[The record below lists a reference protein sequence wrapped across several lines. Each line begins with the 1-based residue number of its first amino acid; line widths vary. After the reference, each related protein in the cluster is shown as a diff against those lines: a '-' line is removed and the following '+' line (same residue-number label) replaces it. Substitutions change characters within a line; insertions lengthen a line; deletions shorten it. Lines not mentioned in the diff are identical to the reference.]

1 MDIDSEDTFFEDE
14 GDPDEKDALKKTE
27 SELLWVLH
35 KMYPA
40 LDVLT
45 ELFRGRSPDY
55 SPQTITYRLDF
66 RPDSSFQQRL
76 SKLEDTLNR
85 PIEWDKKRNLVT
97 VKEMETRY
105 HSRCAGTFVQAVSDA
120 ILRLCPPGTSSRD
133 TGIRFDM
140 TGSEAIFSLYF
151 ANDTQEL

>member
-1 MDIDSEDTFFEDE
+1 MDIDSDGTFLEDE
-14 GDPDEKDALKKTE
+14 GDMDQKDVVTKTE

-45 ELFRGRSPDY
+45 ELFRSRTPEY
-55 SPQTITYRLDF
+55 SPQTITYKLDF
-66 RPDSSFQQRL
+66 SPDSSFEKKISELQ
-76 SKLEDTLNR
+76 ETLKR
-85 PIEWDKKRNLVT
+85 PIEWDKKRNLFT

-120 ILRLCPPGTSSRD
+120 ILRLCPPGTSSRN

-140 TGSEAIFSLYF
+140 IGSEAIFSLYF
-151 ANDTQEL
+151 ANDTQE

>member
-1 MDIDSEDTFFEDE
+1 MDMDSEDTFFEDE
-14 GDPDEKDALKKTE
+14 GETDEKDALKTTE

-45 ELFRGRSPDY
+45 EPCRARSPDY
-55 SPQTITYRLDF
+55 SPQTTTYSLDF

-76 SKLEDTLNR
+76 SELEDTLKR
-85 PIEWDKKRNLVT
+85 PMEWDKKKNLVT
-97 VKEMETRY
+97 VKEMATRY

-120 ILRLCPPGTSSRD
+120 VLRLCPPGTSSRD

-140 TGSEAIFSLYF
+140 TRSEALFSLYF

>member
-14 GDPDEKDALKKTE
+14 GDTDGEKDALKKTE
-27 SELLWVLH
+27 SELLCVLH

-45 ELFRGRSPDY
+45 ELFRCRSPDY
-55 SPQTITYRLDF
+55 SPQTITYSLDF

-76 SKLEDTLNR
+76 SKLEDTLKR
-85 PIEWDKKRNLVT
+85 PIEWDKKRNLLT
-97 VKEMETRY
+97 VKEMDTRY

-120 ILRLCPPGTSSRD
+120 VLRLCPPGTSSRD

-140 TGSEAIFSLYF
+140 TGSEAIFLYF

>member
-14 GDPDEKDALKKTE
+14 GDRDEKNALKKTE

-55 SPQTITYRLDF
+55 SPQTITYSLDF

-76 SKLEDTLNR
+76 SQLEDTLKR

-120 ILRLCPPGTSSRD
+120 VLRLCPPGT
-133 TGIRFDM
+133 I
-140 TGSEAIFSLYF
+140 
-151 ANDTQEL
+151 QESDLI

>member
-1 MDIDSEDTFFEDE
+1 MDIDFEDTFFEDE
-14 GDPDEKDALKKTE
+14 GDLDEKDALKKTE

-97 VKEMETRY
+97 IKESVSQPVCR
-105 HSRCAGTFVQAVSDA
+105 HIRSSCLWVQYCVS
-120 ILRLCPPGTSSRD
+120 IPQERRPG
-133 TGIRFDM
+133 I
-140 TGSEAIFSLYF
+140 
-151 ANDTQEL
+151 QEYDLT

>member
-1 MDIDSEDTFFEDE
+1 MDMDSEDTFFEDE
-14 GDPDEKDALKKTE
+14 GATDAKNGSKTTE

-45 ELFRGRSPDY
+45 ELFRARSPDY
-55 SPQTITYRLDF
+55 SPQTTIYSLDF
-66 RPDSSFQQRL
+66 RSDSSFQQRL
-76 SKLEDTLNR
+76 SKLEDTLKR

-97 VKEMETRY
+97 VKEMATRY

-120 ILRLCPPGTSSRD
+120 VLRLCPPGTSSRD

-140 TGSEAIFSLYF
+140 TGSKALFSLYF

>member
-1 MDIDSEDTFFEDE
+1 MDIGSEDTFSEGE
-14 GDPDEKDALKKTE
+14 GDPAENAALEKTE
-27 SELLWVLH
+27 SELLWVIH
-35 KMYPA
+35 KGGPA

-45 ELFRGRSPDY
+45 ELFRCRSPDY
-55 SPQTITYRLDF
+55 SPQTITYSLDF

-76 SKLEDTLNR
+76 SKLEDTLKR

-120 ILRLCPPGTSSRD
+120 VLRLCPPGTSSRD